1 MAKVLVVED
10 SLYQRKGIVRSL
22 TEWGHEVLQA
32 DNGNAALKILE
43 DETPDIILT
52 DLLMPELDGFGLL
65 KAMNEKGI
73 NIPTIVLSADI
84 QTSVKVEC
92 SSLGAKDF
100 LSKPLDKARL
110 QQAMA
115 NIIS

>member
-1 MAKVLVVED
+1 MAKILVVED

-32 DNGNAALKILE
+32 ENGSAALKVLE
-43 DETPDIILT
+43 NETPDIVLT
-52 DLLMPELDGFGLL
+52 DLLMPEMDGLGLL
-65 KAMNEKGI
+65 NAMNDKGI

-92 SSLGAKDF
+92 SSLGAKEF
-100 LSKPLDKARL
+100 LSKPLDKAQL
-110 QQAMA
+110 QQTLAKFLT
-115 NIIS
+115 